1 MATFGRIAIKWKKN
15 RKVIECWKW
24 LQIWSMD
31 FKSQFHLRCRFHFL
45 RPGSEPVDLSYNS
58 DADGQV
64 AGTLLS
70 CKHTSRRHAV
80 IRRFVA
86 EWPVQHTCTEK
97 QKVIRQG
104 NGKKVTTTAA
114 WQGVDFWPGTI
125 LAFCPVIDFPFV
137 SIVESERLLAC
148 YPENVIACRTQEK
161 CNCWPTGVGPQAN
174 CITWPNAIW
183 SGRWSFSIHL
193 FLFKADWN

>member
-1 MATFGRIAIKWKKN
+1 MLKMIANLIDGFQVSISSSLSVSLSSTGIRAGGSLLQFWCGWPGCWNTVELQAHKPQTCGDPPVCGWVASPAHLHRKAESHQTRKW
-15 RKVIECWKW
+15 
-24 LQIWSMD
+24 
-31 FKSQFHLRCRFHFL
+31 
-45 RPGSEPVDLSYNS
+45 
-58 DADGQV
+58 
-64 AGTLLS
+64 
-70 CKHTSRRHAV
+70 
-80 IRRFVA
+80 
-86 EWPVQHTCTEK
+86 EK
-97 QKVIRQG
+97 I
-104 NGKKVTTTAA
+104 TTTAA